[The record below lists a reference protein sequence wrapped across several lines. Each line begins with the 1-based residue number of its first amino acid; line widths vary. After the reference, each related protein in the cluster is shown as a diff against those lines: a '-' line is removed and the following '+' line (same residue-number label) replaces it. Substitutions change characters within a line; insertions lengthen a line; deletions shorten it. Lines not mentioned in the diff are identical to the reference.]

1 MLNQSNCMGGDHAIT
16 YVRHGEITARHSNIC
31 NAIFEVARST
41 NLAPRKEEAALIP
54 SNNSKPADVLI
65 PNFAG
70 KPLALDVTIVH
81 PLTPARLTSSASNPR
96 QTSHGIHPGTPHCML
111 EVCACTCC

>member
-1 MLNQSNCMGGDHAIT
+1 M
-16 YVRHGEITARHSNIC
+16 RHGEIARHNNIHDT
-31 NAIFEVARST
+31 IFELART
-41 NLAPRKEEAALIP
+41 ANLAPRKEEAASIP

-81 PLTPARLTSSASNPR
+81 PPTPARLTSSASNLG
-96 QTSHGIHPGTPHCML
+96 QTLITAYNKKCRHTFEACSDEGIVVVP
-111 EVCACTCC
+111 VC